1 MMLLFQA
8 VMSLIEKSRGL
19 SPFQRVPLPRSGGA
33 FRWLVSCDIGT
44 GAFNHQTQIVFATN
58 CWQRTTTSS
67 VEPFTTAVAPSL
79 LQPGS
84 GPPHLLADQRRR
96 YFRPHNSRHLYGEQP
111 EWASADATTS

>member
-19 SPFQRVPLPRSGGA
+19 KPFQRVLLPHSGGA
-33 FRWLVSCDIGT
+33 FRWLVSIDIGT
-44 GAFNHQTQIVFATN
+44 GAFNHQPQIVFATN
-58 CWQRTTTSS
+58 LRQRATTSS
-67 VEPFTTAVAPSL
+67 VEPFTTAVAPSS

-96 YFRPHNSRHLYGEQP
+96 YLPPHNPRHLYGE
-111 EWASADATTS
+111 